1 MWVWGE
7 TAELSPCS
15 ICTAET
21 ARGGI
26 SGPPRDRARCKHGPR
41 ISIHAC
47 HLFLHPGVHAA
58 EPGTQHHAACSAAA
72 ARALLHREDQPSHAG
87 LPHKNVCNFGVL
99 QHVCKG
105 KEERGGGG
113 ESPNPAPKLLLCFTV
128 HRAADAG
135 RAALPSLAPAA
146 GGTLPA
152 PRPPSVCLSLC
163 PFCLLAVSSGWTIS
177 SKLMVTAL
185 GSALKSMVP
194 IRARP
199 GHRCPRGAAAA
210 ASGPCLFSTLGK
222 ASVLPPRAA
231 APAGWPGQ
239 LHHEFSAKADPNEE
253 VTSHL

>member
-1 MWVWGE
+1 M
-7 TAELSPCS
+7 
-15 ICTAET
+15 
-21 ARGGI
+21 R
-26 SGPPRDRARCKHGPR
+26 
-41 ISIHAC
+41 
-47 HLFLHPGVHAA
+47 HAA
-58 EPGTQHHAACSAAA
+58 LQQHGLSCAGRTS
-72 ARALLHREDQPSHAG
+72 RATLGSHT
-87 LPHKNVCNFGVL
+87 KNHVCNFGVL

-113 ESPNPAPKLLLCFTV
+113 GGEIPNPAPKLLLCFTV
-128 HRAADAG
+128 RRAADAG
-135 RAALPSLAPAA
+135 RAALPSLAPTA

-152 PRPPSVCLSLC
+152 PQPPSVCLSLC
-163 PFCLLAVSSGWTIS
+163 PFCLLPVSSGWTIS

-199 GHRCPRGAAAA
+199 GRRSPRGAAAA

-222 ASVLPPRAA
+222 ASVLPLRAA

-239 LHHEFSAKADPNEE
+239 LHHEPSAKADPNEE